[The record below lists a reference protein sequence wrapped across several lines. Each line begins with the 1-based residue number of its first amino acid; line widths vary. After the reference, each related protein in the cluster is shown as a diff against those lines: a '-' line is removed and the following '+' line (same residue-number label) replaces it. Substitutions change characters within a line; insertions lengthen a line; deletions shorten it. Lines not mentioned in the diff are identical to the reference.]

1 MIIKC
6 ECNKT
11 EYHELI
17 KQLKD
22 EGLNYRATVQTTLD
36 ETYEGDLL
44 NAEYLKTTQYFVVF
58 WYSGKLI

>member
-11 EYHELI
+11 EYREVI

-22 EGLNYRATVQTTLD
+22 EGIHYRATVQTTFD
-36 ETYEGDLL
+36 QFIDDVKE
-44 NAEYLKTTQYFVVF
+44 EYVCTQYFVVF
-58 WYSGKLI
+58 NYSGKLI